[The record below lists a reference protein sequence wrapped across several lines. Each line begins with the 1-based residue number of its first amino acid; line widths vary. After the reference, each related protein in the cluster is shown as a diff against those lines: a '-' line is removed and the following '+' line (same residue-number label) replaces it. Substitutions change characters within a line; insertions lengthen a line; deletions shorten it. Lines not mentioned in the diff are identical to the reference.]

1 MEVLINTPGQTF
13 YYSSIEEL
21 LSYCEEKDN
30 CAVII
35 FHADVNDFIE
45 KLNDKINS
53 CVSQLIVIADNVND
67 VIAKARDKNLLVISA
82 VNMKDAIQIALNS
95 SAMCKDVICVSST
108 ESSKSFTDMV
118 EQVVV

>member
-21 LSYCEEKDN
+21 LNYCEEKDN

-35 FHADVNDFIE
+35 FHVDVNDFIE

-53 CVSQLIVIADNVND
+53 CISQLIVIADNVND
-67 VIAKARDKNLLVISA
+67 VIAKASDKNLLVISA
-82 VNMKDAIQIALNS
+82 VNIKDAIQIALNS
-95 SAMCKDVICVSST
+95 SAMCKNVICVSST

>member
-1 MEVLINTPGQTF
+1 MEILINTPGQTF

-21 LSYCEEKDN
+21 LNYCEEKDN

-35 FHADVNDFIE
+35 FHTDVNDFIE
-45 KLNDKINS
+45 KLNDKINP

-67 VIAKARDKNLLVISA
+67 VIAKTIDKNLLVISA
-82 VNMKDAIQIALNS
+82 VNIKDAIQIALNS
-95 SAMCKDVICVSST
+95 SAMCKDVICVSSI

-118 EQVVV
+118 EMVIV

>member
-1 MEVLINTPGQTF
+1 MEILINTPGQTF

-21 LSYCEEKDN
+21 LTYCDEKDN

-35 FHADVNDFIE
+35 FQADVNDFIE

-53 CVSQLIVIADNVND
+53 CITQLIVIADNVDD
-67 VIAKARDKNLLVISA
+67 VIAQASDKNLLVISA
-82 VNMKDAIQIALNS
+82 INIKDAIQIALNS
-95 SAMCKDVICVSST
+95 SAMCKEVICVSSI

-118 EQVVV
+118 EMVIV

>member
-1 MEVLINTPGQTF
+1 MEILINTPGQTF

-21 LSYCEEKDN
+21 LNYCEEKDN

-35 FHADVNDFIE
+35 FHVDVNDFTE

-67 VIAKARDKNLLVISA
+67 VIAKASDKNLLVISA
-82 VNMKDAIQIALNS
+82 INTKDAIQIALNS
-95 SAMCKDVICVSST
+95 SAICKDVICISST

>member
-13 YYSSIEEL
+13 YSSSIDEL
-21 LSYCEEKDN
+21 LNYCEEKDN

-53 CVSQLIVIADNVND
+53 CVSQLIVIADNVDD
-67 VIAKARDKNLLVISA
+67 VIAKASDKDLLIISA
-82 VNMKDAIQIALNS
+82 INIKDAIQIALNS
-95 SAMCKDVICVSST
+95 SAMCKDVICVSNI
-108 ESSKSFTDMV
+108 ESSKNFTDMV
-118 EQVVV
+118 EMVII

>member
-21 LSYCEEKDN
+21 LNYCEEKDN

-45 KLNDKINS
+45 KLNDKINP
-53 CVSQLIVIADNVND
+53 CVSQLIVIAENVDD
-67 VIAKARDKNLLVISA
+67 VVAKASDKNLLVISA
-82 VNMKDAIQIALNS
+82 VNTKDAIQIALNS

>member
-21 LSYCEEKDN
+21 LNYCEENNN

-35 FHADVNDFIE
+35 FQADVNDFIE
-45 KLNDKINS
+45 KLNDKINQ
-53 CVSQLIVIADNVND
+53 CISQLIVIAENVND
-67 VIAKARDKNLLVISA
+67 VIAKASDKNLLVISA
-82 VNMKDAIQIALNS
+82 INTKDAIQIALNS

-108 ESSKSFTDMV
+108 ESSKSFAEMV
-118 EQVVV
+118 EMVIV